1 MLRPNSNTFSLFP
14 GNTNSTFSVDSN
26 TGILSLSAALNL
38 ESQAYFDLI
47 IAVSDNGSPQLSTQV
62 TAYIVITAVNE
73 FAPIFTRN
81 GFYNLSVPE
90 DTPVGTSLVTV
101 QAQDEDSGKQGMV
114 FYSLSIGNEDGM
126 FLLDPNLGNLIL
138 RKPLDREARSR
149 YSLTVRA
156 SDNAPAPLTK

>member
-1 MLRPNSNTFSLFP
+1 MLRPNSDAFSLFP

-73 FAPIFTRN
+73 FAPIFN
-81 GFYNLSVPE
+81 
-90 DTPVGTSLVTV
+90 
-101 QAQDEDSGKQGMV
+101 
-114 FYSLSIGNEDGM
+114 IW
-126 FLLDPNLGNLIL
+126 
-138 RKPLDREARSR
+138 
-149 YSLTVRA
+149 
-156 SDNAPAPLTK
+156 